1 MRRLLVISLLLVAL
15 QCTSQNFNVSKAKFN
30 TDYQEYCAGL
40 LKDGVIYSSN
50 KKPEVLKTYL
60 DENDNYY
67 TNLYVA
73 SEKEEGK
80 RNKTE
85 LFSSEI
91 SSVLNEGSLS
101 FEPGGRTFWYT
112 SNITYDEKKV
122 RGGKDYMLG
131 IFKAQKRDGKWQRVQ
146 AFPYNAKNQEFNVA
160 HPAIA
165 PDGSFMIFSSDMQGG
180 VGASDL
186 YISYRIQEDWSSPE
200 LLPEGI
206 NTQGNEL
213 FPYLDSKGMLYFSSN
228 GIDEGQGLD
237 VYSTAFFNSKDFK
250 SPIRMKAPINTEFD
264 DYAFMIREDGET
276 GYFSSNRDSLND
288 DVYEF
293 KYMFPTFDGCRENF
307 KPFMCYMIEET
318 NITYIDS
325 LPLAYIWDFGDGTS
339 ANGFR
344 NEHCYADT
352 GLYKINLNII
362 DTLTGVTYASIS
374 NMELLIEQ
382 PNQPYITSPDTL
394 IMNEEVI
401 FSSMESTFDGFEISE
416 WFWDMGSQKSL
427 KGEVV
432 SYAFNKAG
440 YYQVELGALSF
451 PDESGL
457 QQRSCV
463 YKTVLVVENELE
475 LDILREIAKEQELL
489 ALESGEDPEAD
500 ETPVTDEDV
509 TLDYGYMQDEVVD
522 GNNAKEAILEEK
534 VESTYYV
541 EVLESEEKVELEDP
555 YFDKL
560 QYEITERR
568 KEDSTYVYSIGQANE
583 VFALWDLYKE
593 VLDSGYYSAIV
604 KQQRIKAFEEET
616 EEVGYAVPEEERKVW
631 NRTITKFANI
641 QFDKNSSYVKPECY
655 SSLDYIAVMMDIEKE
670 FTLNIDAYT
679 DDKGNAEHNLE
690 LSKRRAENVKKYLVR
705 KGVPQE
711 RLISKGHGEAKPI
724 SSNETEQGRAINRR
738 VEFELETVLFKLQIE

>member
-1 MRRLLVISLLLVAL
+1 MKKLLVISLLLVAL
-15 QCTSQNFNVSKAKFN
+15 QCASQNFNVSKTKFN
-30 TDYQEYCAGL
+30 TDYSEYCAGL
-40 LKDGVIYSSN
+40 IKDGVIYSSN

-73 SEKEEGK
+73 SENLEGK
-80 RNKTE
+80 KKKTE

-101 FEPGGRTFWYT
+101 FEPGGRAFWYT
-112 SNITYDEKKV
+112 SNITYEEKKV
-122 RGGKDYMLG
+122 RGNKNYKLG
-131 IFKAQKRDGKWQRVQ
+131 IYKAKKVEGKWQRVQ
-146 AFPYNAKNQEFNVA
+146 SFRYNSKDQSYNVA
-160 HPAIA
+160 HPAIS
-165 PDGSFMIFSSDMQGG
+165 PDGSFMIFSSDMEGG

-186 YISYRIQEDWSSPE
+186 YISYRTDEEWSTPE

-206 NTQGNEL
+206 NTMGNEL
-213 FPYLDSKGMLYFSSN
+213 FPYIDATGILYFSSN
-228 GIDEGQGLD
+228 GMEQGQGLD
-237 VYSTAFFNSKDFK
+237 IYSTAYFNSEDFK
-250 SPIRMKAPINTEFD
+250 VPVRMKAPINTEFD

-293 KYMFPTFDGCRENF
+293 KYMFPDFDGCRENF

-318 NITYIDS
+318 NITYIDT
-325 LPLAYIWDFGDGTS
+325 LPLAYIWEFGDGTT

-394 IMNEEVI
+394 IMNEEAL
-401 FSSMESTFDGFEISE
+401 FSSRESTFDGFEVSE
-416 WFWDMGSQKSL
+416 WFWDMGSEKSL
-427 KGEVV
+427 RGEEVV
-432 SYAFNKAG
+432 YAFNKPG
-440 YYQVELGALSF
+440 YYQIELGALGF

-475 LDILREIAKEQELL
+475 LEILRELTKEQRLEQLAAAKEKE
-489 ALESGEDPEAD
+489 
-500 ETPVTDEDV
+500 V
-509 TLDYGYMQDEVVD
+509 TLAYEYLQEEVVD
-522 GNNAKEAILEEK
+522 GNNPEEAMLEEK
-534 VESTYYV
+534 AESTYYV
-541 EVLESEEKVELEDP
+541 EVAESEERIELEDP
-555 YFDKL
+555 FFDKL
-560 QYEITERR
+560 QYEITERL
-568 KEDSTYVYSIGQANE
+568 KDDSTYVYSVGKANE
-583 VFALWDLYKE
+583 VFALWDMYKE

-604 KQQRIKAFEEET
+604 KQKRLSTFEEET
-616 EEVGYAVPEEERKVW
+616 EQVGFAIPEDERKEW

-641 QFDKNSSYVKPECY
+641 QFDKNSSYVSKDCY
-655 SSLDYIAVMMDIEKE
+655 SSLDYIAVIMDIEKE
-670 FTLNIDAYT
+670 FVLSIDAYT
-679 DDKGNAEHNLE
+679 DDSGNADHNLE
-690 LSKRRAENVKKYLVR
+690 LSIRRADNVKKYLIR

-711 RLISKGHGEAKPI
+711 RLVSKGHGEAEPI
-724 SSNETEQGRAINRR
+724 SSNKTEQGRAINRR